1 MSDHIPRHV
10 CGTEYVVHLENATNV
25 LVKLL
30 RRGKGKRQTG
40 VGENLDGGHEVR
52 LVHGILAYQV
62 RTLRGEDEAKMR
74 RRFS

>member
-10 CGTEYVVHLENATNV
+10 CGTEYVVHV

-74 RRFS
+74 RR